1 MDRNR
6 DNGKPKKQFLKRK
19 PPSYVPLAKAPTK
32 QYKYYADALSKGKE
46 SADGEYE
53 AVPAVV

>member
-46 SADGEYE
+46 SADGE
-53 AVPAVV
+53 